1 MHACTYVVLL
11 ACIVGSTPKSRNF
24 KMFVKNNK
32 NMKWC
37 SVEMFKEITYYLMLS
52 AHVLCHTVLEEV
64 EVGQN
69 STQGIQYKHWA
80 SY

>member
-1 MHACTYVVLL
+1 
-11 ACIVGSTPKSRNF
+11 
-24 KMFVKNNK
+24 
-32 NMKWC
+32 
-37 SVEMFKEITYYLMLS
+37 MFKEITYYLMLS